1 MSDDEAGRIVVVR
14 DMGLSHREFFRS
26 LQPLERE
33 WQCQIRDD
41 GVLIHYDEGEID
53 IVLGKEG
60 RRKIATMS
68 LPRTE
73 VRFYFSGLSALQRQK
88 FFHRFELAYRRGGG

>member
-1 MSDDEAGRIVVVR
+1 MSDNEVDRIVVVR
-14 DMGLSHREFFRS
+14 DMGVSHREFFRS
-26 LQPLERE
+26 LQPLARE

-41 GVLIHYDEGEID
+41 GVLIDYDGGEID

-60 RRKIATMS
+60 RRKIAAMS

-73 VRFYFSGLSALQRQK
+73 VRFNFSRLNSLQRKK
-88 FFHRFELAYRRGGG
+88 FLYRFDLAYRRGGG

>member
-14 DMGLSHREFFRS
+14 EMGLSHREFFRS

-41 GVLIHYDEGEID
+41 GVVIDYDLSLIHI
-53 IVLGKEG
+53 
-60 RRKIATMS
+60 
-68 LPRTE
+68 
-73 VRFYFSGLSALQRQK
+73 
-88 FFHRFELAYRRGGG
+88 

>member
-1 MSDDEAGRIVVVR
+1 MVR

-73 VRFYFSGLSALQRQK
+73 VRFYFSGLSALQRTK
-88 FFHRFELAYRRGGG
+88 FFHRFDLAYRRGGG

>member
-41 GVLIHYDEGEID
+41 GVLIHYDGVRLI
-53 IVLGKEG
+53 LFSGKRG
-60 RRKIATMS
+60 GVKS
-68 LPRTE
+68 LPFLYRE
-73 VRFYFSGLSALQRQK
+73 LRFALVSVV
-88 FFHRFELAYRRGGG
+88 